1 MNNKLINIF
10 NVISFYVVWWG
21 CVIGVNLEH
30 NYLGL
35 LLTCLFV
42 IFHLNIISNL
52 NKEWKLLVACFA
64 LGSIVESIHLHS
76 GILVYKGYILNNEI
90 FPPSWIICMWIGFGG
105 TLNYS
110 MGWMKSS
117 WILQFVMG
125 AVFGPISYVAGVK
138 LGVISFYYSFEIT
151 VFVLGVIWGLSIP
164 VMYFL
169 NDYFNKEEESLNG
182 V

>member
-1 MNNKLINIF
+1 MNHKFINIF
-10 NVISFYVVWWG
+10 NAISFYVIWWG
-21 CVIGVNLEH
+21 CVIGVNLGY

-35 LLTCLFV
+35 LLTCLFL
-42 IFHLNIISNL
+42 IFHLKIISNSS
-52 NKEWKLLVACFA
+52 NEWKLLLACFI

-76 GILVYKGYILNNEI
+76 NVLVYKGYIFNNEI
-90 FPPSWIICMWIGFGG
+90 FPPLWIICMWIGFGG

-110 MGWMKSS
+110 MGWMKDR

-125 AVFGPISYVAGVK
+125 AVFGPMSYVAGVK
-138 LGVISFYYSFEIT
+138 LGVISFYYSFKIT
-151 VFVLGVIWGLSIP
+151 ILVLGVIWGLSIP

-169 NDYFNKEEESLNG
+169 NDYFNKERESLNG